1 MMAPLSLKSFSCI
14 YFIRTSAYRQMK
26 RPKHREEQMI
36 LRMWIL
42 RMWSRKHTARR
53 RKLSART
60 PKQPRQPKPPRR
72 PTQPRKLKQPMVGS
86 RFYFSEGKFLCINA
100 TNDDRMM
107 APLYFG
113 TVKVIFLHVL
123 HPDICLQAE
132 ENAQPERKVDE
143 REEQKRAAEEAETA
157 NTRMQVRLSVW
168 KILVH

>member
-1 MMAPLSLKSFSCI
+1 MMAPLSLKSVSCI

-26 RPKHREEQMI
+26 RPKHKEEQMI

-42 RMWSRKHTARR
+42 RIRSRKHTARR

-86 RFYFSEGKFLCINA
+86 RFYFSEGKFLCIDA

-132 ENAQPERKVDE
+132 ENAPPQRKVDE

>member
-1 MMAPLSLKSFSCI
+1 
-14 YFIRTSAYRQMK
+14 
-26 RPKHREEQMI
+26 
-36 LRMWIL
+36 
-42 RMWSRKHTARR
+42 
-53 RKLSART
+53 
-60 PKQPRQPKPPRR
+60 
-72 PTQPRKLKQPMVGS
+72 MVGS
-86 RFYFSEGKFLCINA
+86 RFYFSEGKFLCIDA

-132 ENAQPERKVDE
+132 ENAQPQRKVDE

-157 NTRMQVRLSVW
+157 NTRMQVRLFVW